1 MVKLKL
7 VPASDTPLNGKVGPH
22 RIVDWLSTSLGD
34 VKAIRKA
41 LGCSVNDVVLGTVTG
56 AVREFLIDRQVR
68 PEGIEFR
75 VATPVN
81 VRPRSAEGKGGN
93 YVSTWIVTLPVDEA
107 DPLKRVARIHEAT
120 QEFKDSHVESV
131 IDLVEAIHEWIP
143 IDLQAIAEGTQNLYV
158 TNVPG
163 PPIPLYL
170 LGAELLEIYIQ
181 PPLIENLGTSTVFPI
196 SAASPSTSRA
206 ATGSSPRPP
215 ASISGVECIGW
226 QARGGARAQ
235 PIGSTRRLERS
246 AASAGNPPAVRRL
259 ACFRKCRR
267 RSQGQLSEVVCR
279 NLGESGCQR
288 PSYLGHAE
296 SSGNPAAQPGSFD
309 SSWRGSTWWE
319 IPP

>member
-158 TNVPG
+158 TNVP
-163 PPIPLYL
+163 
-170 LGAELLEIYIQ
+170 AELLEIYIQ
-181 PPLIENLGTSTVFPI
+181 PPLIENLGLTIGILSYNGRVCWGLCGDLDRLPDLGSLSQHI
-196 SAASPSTSRA
+196 QSSYRELAQAA
-206 ATGSSPRPP
+206 
-215 ASISGVECIGW
+215 GVDI
-226 QARGGARAQ
+226 
-235 PIGSTRRLERS
+235 RS
-246 AASAGNPPAVRRL
+246 
-259 ACFRKCRR
+259 
-267 RSQGQLSEVVCR
+267 
-279 NLGESGCQR
+279 
-288 PSYLGHAE
+288 
-296 SSGNPAAQPGSFD
+296 
-309 SSWRGSTWWE
+309 
-319 IPP
+319 